1 MNIQIFNQGN
11 RHDIPF
17 SVDEIASFLYQHLDQ
32 FGDPKTAILK
42 CIDYVF
48 ERGGFITLGTIDN
61 QLAGVVIMNDTGM
74 SGYIPEYILVY
85 VAVNKQW
92 RGKSLGKQLMEAVI
106 ENADGNIALHVE
118 PENPA
123 KRLYERLGF
132 TNKYLEMR
140 LIKK

>member
-1 MNIQIFNQGN
+1 MEINIYTPNNQS
-11 RHDIPF
+11 DIPYSF
-17 SVDEIASFLYQHLDQ
+17 DEIADFLHEHLDQ
-32 FGDPKTAILK
+32 FGDEKTAILK
-42 CIDYVF
+42 CLDYVF
-48 ERGGFITLGTIDN
+48 HRGVFLTLGTIEN
-61 QLAGVVIMNDTGM
+61 QLAGVVIMNETGM

-85 VAVNKQW
+85 VAVDKQW
-92 RGKSLGKQLMEAVI
+92 RVKGVGKQLMDAAI
-106 ENADGNIALHVE
+106 ENADGNVALHVE